1 VWAVSTTDIAG
12 AKPLD
17 RLASRRRST
26 HQMSRMNIE
35 NGQEYRE
42 ALDSA
47 AQVRIQDD
55 VQTLVIQAAAQ
66 AQLGQPEASATIDRL
81 RAADPGFA
89 ETPMSEL
96 RHYFLSEETVAKVAH
111 GLRLAGLEIE

>member
-1 VWAVSTTDIAG
+1 MQNSNSPSPFRWLHTTIALYHYQIG
-12 AKPLD
+12 
-17 RLASRRRST
+17 
-26 HQMSRMNIE
+26 
-35 NGQEYRE
+35 EYRE